1 MAPLPPPVRVHEI
14 YKDWEPYSQVS
25 TNAVVEVNGFTRDV
39 KSSKGLFVFNTGTN
53 TVTVTLWN
61 GVTFP
66 LPPLSQIDL
75 PFEGVVTSINSTIG
89 GAHSALLFILR
100 W

>member
-1 MAPLPPPVRVHEI
+1 MSAVSITQEVF
-14 YKDWEPYSQVS
+14 KNWEPYSQLS
-25 TNAVVEVNGFTRDV
+25 TNSVVEVKGFTRDV
-39 KSSKGLFVFNTGTN
+39 KDSKGLFVFNTGTN

-75 PFEGVVTSINSTIG
+75 PFEAVVTSISSTTPG
-89 GAHSALLFILR
+89 SHSSLLFILR